1 MKKLV
6 KLVVFLILLG
16 LLLPVTNLIVKPDNS
31 GSLSSLRPGDSAFE
45 PVAHLLEAKCTGC
58 HLPDAELPFYA
69 GFPIA
74 SGILEGDII
83 EGLRFIDLKKAFGSA
98 SNPVSEP
105 SLSKIEYVVEQGTMP
120 PHRYLAMHWDAGL
133 GGDDAQSVTEWIGAV
148 RKAHYATE
156 GVAPEFAA
164 GAVQP
169 VPKVEGVNP
178 AMAILGDRLF
188 HDTRLSGDGTISCAT
203 CHDLAKGGTDQL
215 QFSKGIR
222 DQVGGINSPT
232 VYNAVFALR
241 QFWDGRAA
249 DLKEQA
255 GGPVTNPIE
264 MDAKWPAVIA
274 KLEQDQGYM
283 TAFKALFSDGIR
295 AENIQTAIAAFEQT
309 LVTQNAK
316 FDKYLRGDEAALN
329 ADEKEGYHLFKE
341 NGCATCH
348 VGQALGGRSFEYM
361 GLRNDYFSDRGAV
374 KEPDQGRFNFTKDEG
389 DRHKFKVPTLRNLSV
404 THPYFHDGSTLDMK
418 EAVRTMAEYQS
429 DVVLDDGEVD
439 KIVAF
444 LNTLNGEYKGTLLQ

>member
-1 MKKLV
+1 LKKLV
-6 KLVVFLILLG
+6 KLVIFLILLG
-16 LLLPVTNLIVKPDNS
+16 LLFPVANLFVKPDNS
-31 GSLSSLRPGDSAFE
+31 GTLSNLRPSDKSFE
-45 PVAHLLEAKCTGC
+45 PVAHLLEGKCTGC

-69 GFPIA
+69 DFPIA
-74 SGILEGDII
+74 SGILEGDIA
-83 EGLRFIDLKKAFGSA
+83 EGLRFIDMKDAFGSDA
-98 SNPVSEP
+98 DPVSEP
-105 SLSKIEYVVEQGTMP
+105 CLAKIEYVVEQGTMP

-133 GGDDAQSVTEWIGAV
+133 GEDEAKSVTQWIGTV

-156 GVAPEFAA
+156 GVAPAFAA
-164 GAVQP
+164 EAVQP
-169 VPKVEGVNP
+169 LPKVEGHKP
-178 AMAILGDRLF
+178 AMVILGDRLF

-222 DQVGGINSPT
+222 GQVGGINSPT

-283 TAFKALFSDGIR
+283 TAFNGLFSDGITP
-295 AENIQTAIAAFEQT
+295 ENIQTAIAAFEET
-309 LVTQNAK
+309 LVTENSK
-316 FDKYLRGDEAALN
+316 FDKYLMGDDTALN
-329 ADEKEGYHLFKE
+329 AEEKEGYHLFKE
-341 NGCATCH
+341 SGCATCH
-348 VGQALGGRSFEYM
+348 VGKALGGRSFETM
-361 GLRNDYFSDRGAV
+361 GLRKDYFADRGDV
-374 KEPDQGRFNFTKDEG
+374 KEPDQGRFNFTKNES
-389 DRHKFKVPTLRNLSV
+389 DRHKFKVPTLRNLPV
-404 THPYFHDGSTLDMK
+404 THPYFHDGSTSDMG
-418 EAVRTMAEYQS
+418 EAVRVMAEFQS
-429 DVVLDDGEVD
+429 DLSLDDGEIK

-444 LNTLNGEYKGTLLQ
+444 LNALTGEYKGKLLN